1 VALRVLYRTRARAAS
16 ATLVS
21 ERELEKAPRSEDR
34 LPGIAGDRRPNR
46 GRRKGSRI
54 QARCN
59 RQTYQGALRRRTSGR
74 DGGARFLEGVHINH
88 SVKGCVVRG
97 ISDLLSGKAN
107 ADRARS
113 QRLAADAASAVAFEI
128 LSGLGEILP
137 VKITA
142 NLQSFGLNKIIPPRS
157 FLRLL

>member
-1 VALRVLYRTRARAAS
+1 LCQSENWKKRLDPKIGYQGSRVIVGPIAAGEKVVASKRAAT
-16 ATLVS
+16 AKLI
-21 ERELEKAPRSEDR
+21 REHY
-34 LPGIAGDRRPNR
+34 GD
-46 GRRKGSRI
+46 
-54 QARCN
+54 
-59 RQTYQGALRRRTSGR
+59 ALAVEMEGH
-74 DGGARFLEGVHINH
+74 GFLEGVHINH